1 MTIEFFVPG
10 EVKGLAR
17 PRASTFGGHARM
29 YDPVQNRSEKAILRQ
44 YLSDYW
50 DGGLADPGPK
60 GFKVQLVAGFAT
72 PKSMSKKKQK
82 LALEYRMMP
91 QKKPDADNIVKL
103 VLDAYN
109 LVLWKDDS
117 SVTEVNVRKIYT
129 DTPGLWVNISWEG
142 NNG

>member
-1 MTIEFFVPG
+1 
-10 EVKGLAR
+10 
-17 PRASTFGGHARM
+17 
-29 YDPVQNRSEKAILRQ
+29 
-44 YLSDYW
+44 
-50 DGGLADPGPK
+50 
-60 GFKVQLVAGFAT
+60 
-72 PKSMSKKKQK
+72 MSKKKQK

-129 DTPGLWVNISWEG
+129 DTPGLWVNISWEESDG
-142 NNG
+142 